1 MPKILIIDDE
11 RDIRDLLSY
20 NLEKEGFAVITA
32 GDGLKGK
39 RLAETLHPDLIILD
53 LMLPGIDGLD
63 LCRMLRN
70 EPATARIP
78 VIMVTAK
85 GEEVDRVLG
94 LEIGADDYVTKPFS
108 VREVAARVKAL
119 LRRVDE
125 RVGGRLVH
133 EIGDLHVDL
142 AAHEVKV
149 GGKAVKLSPL
159 EFRLLRFF
167 ITHRERVYSREQL
180 LDMVWGDDAFVE
192 PRTVDVHVR
201 RLREKIKPEGA
212 RLIRTIR
219 GAGYMFS
226 VEAE

>member
-159 EFRLLRFF
+159 ECRLLRFF